1 MAQELARNHNSNSLP
16 TLPGTGC
23 TEQSSTAEVSK
34 LIARCL
40 ANYGERKGAD
50 MRLVTAEWH
59 GTLGAYPADRLHNA
73 LSEHIRKSRFW
84 PTVAD
89 LTDILREAAPAPGI
103 PRHRAEPDVF
113 AREGRTEAE
122 EIAYRAAQSL
132 RWKQQARAEVP
143 EFHDPLDAPT
153 KPKEASQDMTVS
165 DMLRNS
171 LAVKRAT
178 GAVP

>member
-1 MAQELARNHNSNSLP
+1 
-16 TLPGTGC
+16 
-23 TEQSSTAEVSK
+23 
-34 LIARCL
+34 
-40 ANYGERKGAD
+40 

-59 GTLGAYPADRLHNA
+59 GTLRAYPADRLHNA

-89 LTDILREAAPAPGI
+89 LTDILREAAPAPGL

-113 AREGRTEAE
+113 ARDGRTEAE

-132 RWKQQARAEVP
+132 KWKQQARAEVP

-153 KPKEASQDMTVS
+153 KPKEASREQTVS

-171 LAVKRAT
+171 LAAKRAT